1 MTNRDQVRTSN
12 HTYVIY
18 ATRKTSQFGQV
29 RQEMRV
35 KILEAHRDHLL
46 VESLKRYN
54 VKYAGANKAAVGK
67 FAGKP
72 VRRINKDQA
81 LVIIDE
87 STGQWIDWETV
98 RRREGTSQSPGRDRG
113 GR

>member
-1 MTNRDQVRTSN
+1 
-12 HTYVIY
+12 
-18 ATRKTSQFGQV
+18 
-29 RQEMRV
+29 MRCKV
-35 KILEAHRDHLL
+35 LEAHRDHML

-54 VKYAGANKAAVGK
+54 QKYAGASKATSGMY
-67 FAGKP
+67 AGIP

-87 STGQWIDWETV
+87 ASGQWLTWETV
-98 RRREGTSQSPGRDRG
+98 RRREGTSESPGRDRG

>member
-1 MTNRDQVRTSN
+1 MAQINKSD

-18 ATRKTSQFGQV
+18 AVRNTSQFDQKKQV
-29 RQEMRV
+29 IRCKV
-35 KILEAHRDHLL
+35 LEAYRDHIV

-54 VKYAGANKAAVGK
+54 KKYSGSSKSTGRYS
-67 FAGKP
+67 GMP

-81 LVIIDE
+81 LVIVDE
-87 STGQWIDWETV
+87 KTGKWINWETV
-98 RRREGTSQSPGRDRG
+98 RRREGTTRSPGRSRS